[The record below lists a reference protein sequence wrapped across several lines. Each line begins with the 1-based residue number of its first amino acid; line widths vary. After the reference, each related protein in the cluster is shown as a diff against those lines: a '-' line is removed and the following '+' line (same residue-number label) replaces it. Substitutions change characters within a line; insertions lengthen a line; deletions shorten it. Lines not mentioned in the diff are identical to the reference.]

1 MKINSN
7 GINIHYELS
16 GKGDC
21 LVLIHGFS
29 DNCTMWYHQVPIFS
43 DKYQVLTYDV
53 RGHGQTETPEGHYSM
68 ALFADDLYALLN
80 DLQITSACV
89 LGYSM
94 GGRIAVNFALAHPEM
109 ATGLV
114 FANSGIMGPDIQI
127 SPDDLKQMEEQ
138 RAQMMGILESGD
150 IEAISEVMAL
160 FSLSPGFKEKEPKIF
175 QEYKSVKMKNNPTHY
190 PPIMQALMT
199 SMETPP
205 DLSKLTC
212 PALIIAGEYDG
223 FMSLE
228 VAKSMEAAIP
238 KSMVRI
244 FPTGHASAIETPS
257 AFNQAVLDFMETL

>member
-7 GINIHYELS
+7 GIDIHYELS
-16 GKGDC
+16 GQGNC

-29 DNCTMWYHQVPIFS
+29 DNLTMWYNQIPVLS
-43 DKYQVLTYDV
+43 KKYQVLSYDV
-53 RGHGQTETPEGHYSM
+53 RGHGQTETPEGRYSM
-68 ALFADDLYALLN
+68 ELFAEDLYALLN
-80 DLQITSACV
+80 NLHINNACV

-94 GGRIAVNFALAHPEM
+94 GGRIGLTFAMAHPDIT
-109 ATGLV
+109 TGLV

-127 SPDDLKQMEEQ
+127 SPEDLKQMEEQ

-150 IEAISEVMAL
+150 IETISEVMAA

-175 QEYKSVKMKNNPTHY
+175 QAYKSVKMKNDPRHY
-190 PPIMQALMT
+190 PPIMQAMMA

-212 PALIIAGEYDG
+212 PALIIAGEHDG

-238 KSMVRI
+238 NATVSI
-244 FPTGHASAIETPS
+244 FPTGHASAIETPT